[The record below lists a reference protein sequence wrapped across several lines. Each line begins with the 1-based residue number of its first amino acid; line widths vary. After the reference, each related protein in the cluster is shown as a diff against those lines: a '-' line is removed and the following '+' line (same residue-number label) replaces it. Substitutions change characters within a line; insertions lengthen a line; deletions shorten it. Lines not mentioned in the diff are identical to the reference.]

1 MTGLRQR
8 TLLEGSKLFA
18 EFKGALTEQYVCQQL
33 KAAGDLGIYYYTNDR
48 GTCEADFVIDTGEE
62 IAPME
67 VKAEVNLKAKSLKVY
82 YEKFNPNVSVRTSM
96 SDYKSEGWLI
106 NLPLYAIGNIRS
118 EIDNIKPEI
127 DRL

>member
-1 MTGLRQR
+1 M
-8 TLLEGSKLFA
+8 
-18 EFKGALTEQYVCQQL
+18 
-33 KAAGDLGIYYYTNDR
+33 
-48 GTCEADFVIDTGEE
+48 DFVIDTGEE

-82 YEKFNPNVSVRTSM
+82 YEKFNPNVSVRNSM

-127 DRL
+127 DGL